1 MAENKPGLL
10 ARILRAS
17 PENPRTSLSKPASW
31 LFDIFRSSTGIPVDE
46 TSAITLS
53 AVWASVRIISETLA
67 SIPVD
72 VYYRDGET
80 RRRASE
86 HPVSKLLAHNPN
98 KTSSSFTFR
107 ETLAANLCLH
117 GNAYAIIVRDAA
129 ARPIELVSVHPNR
142 VKIKVNKGEKF
153 YTVDDKKT
161 YSDEE
166 MLHFVGLSFDG
177 VKGQSPLDALRDAI
191 GMGIAA
197 QQFGAEFFG
206 NGANMGGVL
215 THPGR
220 LTDDQIKRLKDS
232 WNRSNAGLG
241 KSNGTA
247 VLEEGM
253 KYERI
258 GIPPDAAQFLQS
270 RRFTVEDIAR
280 AFRVPPAMLAEMS
293 NSSTRANVEE
303 QAISFVRDTMNPYIA
318 RFETELNRKLFR
330 EDELGTY
337 YVRFTV
343 DGLLR
348 GDIKSRYSSYSIA
361 RQWGWL
367 SVNDIRDLE
376 NLNPIEGGDTYLSPL
391 NMAPVAESP
400 SNLGEDAD

>member
-1 MAENKPGLL
+1 
-10 ARILRAS
+10 
-17 PENPRTSLSKPASW
+17 
-31 LFDIFRSSTGIPVDE
+31 
-46 TSAITLS
+46 
-53 AVWASVRIISETLA
+53 
-67 SIPVD
+67 
-72 VYYRDGET
+72 
-80 RRRASE
+80 
-86 HPVSKLLAHNPN
+86 
-98 KTSSSFTFR
+98 
-107 ETLAANLCLH
+107 
-117 GNAYAIIVRDAA
+117 VRDAA

-197 QQFGAEFFG
+197 QQFGAEFFA

-318 RFETELNRKLFR
+318 RFETEFNRKLFR

-348 GDIKSRYSSYSIA
+348 GDIKTRYSSYSIA

>member
-1 MAENKPGLL
+1 LAENKPGLL

-86 HPVSKLLAHNPN
+86 HPVSKLIAHNPN

-197 QQFGAEFFG
+197 QQFGAEFFA

-318 RFETELNRKLFR
+318 RFETEFNRKLFR

-348 GDIKSRYSSYSIA
+348 GDIKTRYSSYSIA

>member
-86 HPVSKLLAHNPN
+86 HPVSKLIAHNPN

-197 QQFGAEFFG
+197 QQFGAEFFA

-318 RFETELNRKLFR
+318 RFETEFNRKLFR

-348 GDIKSRYSSYSIA
+348 GDIKTRYSSYSIA

>member
-86 HPVSKLLAHNPN
+86 HPVSKLIAHNPN

>member
-86 HPVSKLLAHNPN
+86 HPVSKLIAHNPN

-197 QQFGAEFFG
+197 QQFGAEFFA

-348 GDIKSRYSSYSIA
+348 GDIKTRYSSYSIA

>member
-86 HPVSKLLAHNPN
+86 HPVSKLIAHNPN

-197 QQFGAEFFG
+197 QQFGAEFFA

>member
-1 MAENKPGLL
+1 MADTKPGLL
-10 ARILRAS
+10 ARIFRAS

-31 LFDIFRSSTGIPVDE
+31 LFDVFRSSTGIPVDE
-46 TSAITLS
+46 ASAITLS

-72 VYYRDGET
+72 VYYRDGEQ

-86 HPVSKLLAHNPN
+86 HPVSKLIAHSPN

-117 GNAYAIIVRDAA
+117 GNAYAVIVRDAA
-129 ARPIELVSVHPNR
+129 ARPIELVSIHPLR

-153 YTVDDKKT
+153 YVVDDKKT

-197 QQFGAEFFG
+197 QQFGSEFFA

-280 AFRVPPAMLAEMS
+280 AFRVPPAMLAELS

-330 EDELGTY
+330 EDEYGQY

-391 NMAPVAESP
+391 NMAPVADSP